1 MIVIFIILTVVISF
15 SAGWFVRDFVEAPA
29 PKSESNELSQ
39 ISATLYAT
47 ANELYITGARE
58 AKYGRVLL
66 SKNKF
71 SQADA
76 LIDRARK
83 IEAENVSA
91 SLSTPVVETPYP
103 TEQVEYVDASDSPR
117 GYGV

>member
-1 MIVIFIILTVVISF
+1 MVVIFIILTVVISF
-15 SAGWFVRDFVEAPA
+15 SAGWVVRDFVGAPAPA
-29 PKSESNELSQ
+29 PKRESSEMPQ

-47 ANELYITGARE
+47 ANELYIAGARE

-71 SQADA
+71 KQADD

-83 IEAENVSA
+83 IEAENVS
-91 SLSTPVVETPYP
+91 TPAVEAPYP